1 MPTPSQDQT
10 ALPPDQPPGPV
21 VATRTSSSDG
31 AKLTIELYAISRTGN
46 LSELNMTLRAEPT
59 KGKFQVADTFGDKNY
74 SSSDFSGHTVDGI
87 QLVDG
92 KHSKLYLVASDGDGT
107 CLCSRGLSAVFL
119 DSGEPLL
126 LSATYA
132 APPADVTAVD
142 VRVPNFGI
150 ITNVPVS

>member
-1 MPTPSQDQT
+1 M
-10 ALPPDQPPGPV
+10 
-21 VATRTSSSDG
+21 
-31 AKLTIELYAISRTGN
+31 
-46 LSELNMTLRAEPT
+46 
-59 KGKFQVADTFGDKNY
+59 
-74 SSSDFSGHTVDGI
+74 DGI